1 MGNQLNCLA
10 QCQARQEGAQRLLV
24 LQKGAY
30 FMRKKTILG
39 MNTGTERI
47 HVKLDEDGHTL
58 LWKLHDSI
66 KNPTKIELHTVN
78 LIQAQGKIGFT
89 IISQKGDT
97 LLDVEADSEEIRDT
111 WVTHLQM
118 VCEDSNPD
126 DETEEEVQSGLKFR
140 KMVEDRAKKQAYW
153 AKRTQELEQR
163 KQEAEERK
171 KKFAGV
177 GMKYTALAMANRPD
191 PSSKD

>member
-30 FMRKKTILG
+30 FMRKRTILG

-47 HVKLDEDGHTL
+47 YVKLDEDGHTL

-66 KNPTKIELHTVN
+66 KGPRKIELHSVN

-89 IISQKGDT
+89 ITSQKGDT
-97 LLDVEADSEEIRDT
+97 LLDVEADSEEIRES
-111 WVTHLQM
+111 WVTHLQV
-118 VCEDSNPD
+118 VCEDSSPD
-126 DETEEEVQSGLKFR
+126 SETEEEVQSGLKFR
-140 KMVEDRAKKQAYW
+140 KMVEDRAKKQVYW
-153 AKRTQELEQR
+153 TKRTQELEQR

-177 GMKYTALAMANRPD
+177 GMKYTALAMSSRPGTL
-191 PSSKD
+191 SKG

>member
-10 QCQARQEGAQRLLV
+10 QCQARHKGSQRLLV

-39 MNTGTERI
+39 LNTGTERV

-66 KNPTKIELHTVN
+66 KAPTRIDLNNVN
-78 LIQAQGKIGFT
+78 LIQAQGKAEFT
-89 IISQKGDT
+89 ITSRKGDI

-118 VCEDSNPD
+118 VCEDTDAS

-140 KMVEDRAKKQAYW
+140 KVVEDRAKKQAYW

-177 GMKYTALAMANRPD
+177 GMKYTALAMSNRPD
-191 PSSKD
+191 KS

>member
-10 QCQARQEGAQRLLV
+10 QCQARQEGTQRLLV

-30 FMRKKTILG
+30 FMRKKTMLG
-39 MNTGTERI
+39 MTTGMERVC
-47 HVKLDEDGHTL
+47 VKLDEDGHTL

-66 KNPTKIELHTVN
+66 KSPTKIELHSVN
-78 LIQAQGKIGFT
+78 SIRAQEKTGLIIT
-89 IISQKGDT
+89 SQKGDT
-97 LLDVEADSEEIRDT
+97 LLDVEAESEEVRDT
-111 WVTHLQM
+111 WVTGLQM

-126 DETEEEVQSGLKFR
+126 VETEEEVQSGLKFR
-140 KMVEDRAKKQAYW
+140 KMVEDRAKKQMYW
-153 AKRTQELEQR
+153 AKRTQELETR

-177 GMKYTALAMANRPD
+177 GMKYTALAMSNRPD
-191 PSSKD
+191 PSSKK

>member
-1 MGNQLNCLA
+1 MGNKLNCLA
-10 QCQARQEGAQRLLV
+10 QCQARQEGTQRLLV

-30 FMRKKTILG
+30 FTRKKTILG
-39 MNTGTERI
+39 LNTGTERI

-66 KNPTKIELHTVN
+66 KNPTKIELHNVN
-78 LIQAQGKIGFT
+78 LVKALGKVGFAIT
-89 IISQKGDT
+89 SQKGDT
-97 LLDVEADSEEIRDT
+97 LLDVEAESEEVRDT

-126 DETEEEVQSGLKFR
+126 DETEEEVQSGMKFR

-153 AKRTQELEQR
+153 AKRTEELEQR

-177 GMKYTALAMANRPD
+177 GMKYTALAMSNRPD
-191 PSSKD
+191 PSTKD

>member
-10 QCQARQEGAQRLLV
+10 RCQARHEGSQRLLV

-30 FMRKKTILG
+30 FLRKKTILG
-39 MNTGTERI
+39 LSTGTERI
-47 HVKLDEDGHTL
+47 HIKLDEDGRTL

-66 KNPTKIELHTVN
+66 KNATKIDLHNVN
-78 LIQAQGKIGFT
+78 LIQAQGKAGLT
-89 IISQKGDT
+89 ITSRKGDV
-97 LLDVEADSEEIRDT
+97 LMDVEADSEEIRDT

-118 VCEDSNPD
+118 VCEDNGASD
-126 DETEEEVQSGLKFR
+126 DTEEEVQSGLKLR
-140 KMVEDRAKKQAYW
+140 KMVEDRSKKQVYW

-177 GMKYTALAMANRPD
+177 GMKYTALAMSNRPD
-191 PSSKD
+191 TS